1 MKLLISDIPSEGIEV
16 DLNEIIESEKIVSPI
31 KAHLRI
37 EKIDSEIVIKGE
49 MMADV
54 KLQCSRCLKDFHNML
69 TVPVDVVY
77 HPIEELKGAEK
88 YEIKGGE
95 LDMDFYSGEEMDLLA
110 LLNEQVLLNLPMKP
124 LCDDS
129 CKGICLTCGTDLN
142 AGMCNCIEKDIDP
155 RLKGLKELK
164 DKV

>member
-1 MKLLISDIPSEGIEV
+1 MKLLISDIPPEGIEV
-16 DLNEIIESEKIVSPI
+16 DLKEIIESEKIVSPI

-37 EKIDSEIVIKGE
+37 EKIGSEIVIKGE

-54 KLQCSRCLKDFHNML
+54 KLQCSRCLKDFHAML

-88 YEIKGGE
+88 SEIKKGE
-95 LDMDFYSGEEMDLLA
+95 LDMDFYSGEEMDLLS

-124 LCDDS
+124 LCADT
-129 CKGICLTCGTDLN
+129 CKGICLACGTDLN
-142 AGMCNCIEKDIDP
+142 SGMCNCVEKDVDP
-155 RLKGLKELK
+155 RLKSLKKLL